1 MLERLEKIMGPTAT
15 KLATN
20 KILIAIRNGFLVST
34 PLLIVAS
41 IFLVITN
48 FPIPGFSDAVASVLG
63 KGWEGHINPIVTST
77 FSVVALIGVI
87 GIGYFYAKEL
97 EVDAMAGG
105 AVSLVSFLI
114 LTQHSHG
121 THLNE
126 AKKAFSG
133 LAFSNLGSAGL
144 FVAMITAIVSVKIF
158 ATISKKGWVIKLP
171 DGVPPA
177 VMNSFAALIPS
188 MFVMITF
195 LALRLVFSLT
205 EFGYAH
211 TFIYKVLQGPLMGF
225 GQNLFFEP
233 IYQFLSTLFWFFGI
247 NGPAVTNTVFSP
259 IHLAMTTENLA
270 AYNAGQTLPHI
281 FTGPFGDFFGNFGGG
296 GSTLSLV
303 LLMLFVGKS
312 QRMKKLG
319 KLSIVP
325 GIFGINEMVIFG
337 LPVVLNPIILIPFLT
352 VPLMNIALATA
363 ATLAGIIPR
372 TTGATLPWTTPAFFS
387 GWLSTGSIIAGF
399 FQIGLIILGCLV
411 YLPFFKVLDNQ
422 YLKEEA
428 NAAAQTS
435 DELDD
440 ISLDDLSFD
449 DL

>member
-1 MLERLEKIMGPTAT
+1 MLDRLEKVMGPLAE
-15 KLATN
+15 KLGTN
-20 KILIAIRNGFLVST
+20 KVLIGIRNGFLVST

-48 FPIPGFSDAVASVLG
+48 FPIPGFSEAVANVLG
-63 KGWEGHINPIVTST
+63 KGWESHINPIVTST
-77 FSVVALIGVI
+77 FNVVALIGVI

-114 LTQHSHG
+114 LTQHSHA
-121 THLNE
+121 THVN
-126 AKKAFSG
+126 ADGKSFSG
-133 LAFSNLGSAGL
+133 LAFGNLGSAGL
-144 FVAMITAIVSVKIF
+144 FLAMITAIISVKIF
-158 ATISKKGWVIKLP
+158 ATIKKKGWVIKLP

-195 LALRLVFSLT
+195 LTLRLVFSLT

-211 TFIYKVLQGPLMGF
+211 TFIYKILQAPLMGF
-225 GQNLFFEP
+225 GQHFLFEP

-270 AYNAGQTLPHI
+270 AYNAGQPLPHI

-325 GIFGINEMVIFG
+325 GVFGINEMVIFG

-352 VPLMNIALATA
+352 VPLMNTVLATL
-363 ATLAGIIPR
+363 ATMAGIIPR

-387 GWLSTGSIIAGF
+387 GWLSTGSIFAGI
-399 FQIGLIILGCLV
+399 FQIGLIALGCLV

-422 YLKEEA
+422 YVKEEA
-428 NAAAQTS
+428 NATAKVT
-435 DELDD
+435 DEIDD